1 MIDERTVLVFDEF
14 IVNHN
19 WEKDEYRALEE
30 FCQQRGASY
39 EVLAASLFTKQVV
52 CKLTGI

>member
-52 CKLTGI
+52 CKLIGN